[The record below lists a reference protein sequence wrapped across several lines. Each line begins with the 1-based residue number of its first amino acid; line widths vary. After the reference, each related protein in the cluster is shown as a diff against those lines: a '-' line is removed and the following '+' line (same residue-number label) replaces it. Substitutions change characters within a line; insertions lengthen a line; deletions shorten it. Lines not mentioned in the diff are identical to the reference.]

1 MVDEAD
7 DFLRDGVA
15 GGRLA
20 RENERARN
28 HVVVRIVDQ
37 TVVHDNDVQR
47 EHQLPFVFM
56 DSLHLHVEQ
65 RIRIDADASRLADD
79 FRQILFVRLFDGAE
93 LLKKRVIIQKFF
105 QLTQL

>member
-37 TVVHDNDVQR
+37 TVVHDDDVQG

-65 RIRIDADASRLADD
+65 RIRIDADASRLVDD
-79 FRQILFVRLFDGAE
+79 FRQILFVRLLDGAE
-93 LLKKRVIIQKFF
+93 LLKECVVIQKFF